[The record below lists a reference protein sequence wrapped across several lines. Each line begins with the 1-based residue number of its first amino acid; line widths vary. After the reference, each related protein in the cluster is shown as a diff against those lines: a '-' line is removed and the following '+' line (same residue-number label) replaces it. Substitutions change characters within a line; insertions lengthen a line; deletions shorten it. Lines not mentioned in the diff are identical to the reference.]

1 MKGHVFCFKIHLNL
15 KLQESRVEGVNGHI
29 STDEMEKLHVEL
41 HLKLLS
47 EKKKTFYADVDV

>member
-1 MKGHVFCFKIHLNL
+1 MVIILMVIMTTINIYI
-15 KLQESRVEGVNGHI
+15 RVEGVNGHI